1 MFIHSERSSK
11 VVDISSRSQHE
22 NTEGGSSVPALETV
36 QTDAEWEQ
44 FMASEKGL
52 Y

>member
-11 VVDISSRSQHE
+11 IVDISNQNQNEHL
-22 NTEGGSSVPALETV
+22 EGGSSVPALETV

-44 FMASEKGL
+44 FMASEKGW